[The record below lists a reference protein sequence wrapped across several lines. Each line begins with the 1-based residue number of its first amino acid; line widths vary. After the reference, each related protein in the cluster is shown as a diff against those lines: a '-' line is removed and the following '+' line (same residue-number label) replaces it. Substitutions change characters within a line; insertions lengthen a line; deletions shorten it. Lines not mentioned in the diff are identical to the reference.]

1 MARPAPFPACHG
13 ACEVTARSGQ
23 PHLTPLRSAPAS
35 AAPGPATP
43 EAGRRP
49 EKHRSSTARAVRSSC
64 RARPCG
70 RSRQVSRGTRTAAP
84 RAPGQQ
90 ARCAGQQWLTT
101 HAARPSSR
109 CARPAP
115 SALKN
120 VGRPAHASRMH
131 PCRRS
136 PLVMSLGPLRRPPHG
151 LPAFQWPHRCAD
163 GPNAVGARPALRS
176 GHAPPRPPPA
186 HSARCPARGARS
198 PALVRVSRPS
208 PVSVLGVPCLRPA
221 VSLWAGPW
229 AGWSWRAAV
238 QPAPPKNRGRC
249 PHPPLSRG
257 ARGLGIKGHP
267 QPSSKR
273 IFLAR
278 RQGFAPPAPGR
289 KPALDAGTKSGSP
302 PRITGTAFAHGR

>member
-1 MARPAPFPACHG
+1 
-13 ACEVTARSGQ
+13 
-23 PHLTPLRSAPAS
+23 
-35 AAPGPATP
+35 
-43 EAGRRP
+43 
-49 EKHRSSTARAVRSSC
+49 
-64 RARPCG
+64 
-70 RSRQVSRGTRTAAP
+70 
-84 RAPGQQ
+84 
-90 ARCAGQQWLTT
+90 
-101 HAARPSSR
+101 
-109 CARPAP
+109 
-115 SALKN
+115 
-120 VGRPAHASRMH
+120 MH

-163 GPNAVGARPALRS
+163 GPKAVGARPALRS

-186 HSARCPARGARS
+186 HSARS

-208 PVSVLGVPCLRPA
+208 SVSVLGVSRLRPA

-257 ARGLGIKGHP
+257 ARGLGVKGHP

-273 IFLAR
+273 IFSAR
-278 RQGFAPPAPGR
+278 RQGFAPAAPGR
-289 KPALDAGTKSGSP
+289 KPALDAPTCV
-302 PRITGTAFAHGR
+302 ITFPSSASDGLPK